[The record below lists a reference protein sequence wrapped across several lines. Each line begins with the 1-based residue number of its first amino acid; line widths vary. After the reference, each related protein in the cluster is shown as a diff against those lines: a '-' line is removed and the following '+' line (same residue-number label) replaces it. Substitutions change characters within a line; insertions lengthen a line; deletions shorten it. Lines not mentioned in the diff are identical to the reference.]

1 MLNFLQNS
9 LQNNYISED
18 WILKNIDLK
27 RIKWHEFARLV
38 YFFTHHLRT
47 EVSRSLIVFCTL
59 LKNKT
64 KPNRFLDNLEK
75 QIWPVCKF
83 NFVNLL

>member
-38 YFFTHHLRT
+38 YFFTHHLPR
-47 EVSRSLIVFCTL
+47 
-59 LKNKT
+59 
-64 KPNRFLDNLEK
+64 
-75 QIWPVCKF
+75 
-83 NFVNLL
+83 

>member
-38 YFFTHHLRT
+38 YFFYPPST
-47 EVSRSLIVFCTL
+47 EESRSLIFFCTL
-59 LKNKT
+59 SKNKT
-64 KPNRFLDNLEK
+64 KPVSWQHRK
-75 QIWPVCKF
+75 KIWPVCKF
-83 NFVNLL
+83 NFVNLLK

>member
-38 YFFTHHLRT
+38 YFFTHQLPR
-47 EVSRSLIVFCTL
+47 
-59 LKNKT
+59 
-64 KPNRFLDNLEK
+64 
-75 QIWPVCKF
+75 
-83 NFVNLL
+83 

>member
-1 MLNFLQNS
+1 MLHFLQNS

-27 RIKWHEFARLV
+27 RIKWHEFAGLV
-38 YFFTHHLRT
+38 YFFTHHLAT
-47 EVSRSLIVFCTL
+47 EVSKSRIVFCPP

-64 KPNRFLDNLEK
+64 KPVSWQPWKTYLTSL
-75 QIWPVCKF
+75 
-83 NFVNLL
+83 

>member
-1 MLNFLQNS
+1 MHVSPVMFIWKYYKFSIFVWNHVPDSFINGAVEMLNFLQNS

-38 YFFTHHLRT
+38 YFFTHHLPR
-47 EVSRSLIVFCTL
+47 
-59 LKNKT
+59 
-64 KPNRFLDNLEK
+64 
-75 QIWPVCKF
+75 
-83 NFVNLL
+83 